1 MMDFQGAMKIIS
13 KTLAVLFRGG
23 VVLLAMSFAFA
34 RLSLG
39 TQIQAHAEE
48 EKYALIYNGP
58 VSAED
63 CPEAAAALAQ
73 RVGLKV
79 KFVANVG
86 ELPTLLKNTAVFIIG
101 GTQDDLH
108 PLVKAFTP
116 KVTEALKDYLRNGGR
131 YLGICGGGFMAS
143 TGWNEGSTFVKGLGI
158 IPAKSKLYRDDFAAR
173 IIPIH
178 WQGKTRPMYSKA
190 GPSFQLVNSS
200 GEVQV
205 TAYYEDGSIAAL
217 MSSYGQGKVA
227 ICGPHPEAR
236 VSWKDEAADGYK
248 WTSSIDLAVDF
259 LKDLLSDR
267 PLKR

>member
-1 MMDFQGAMKIIS
+1 MKIIS
-13 KTLAVLFRGG
+13 KTLAILFRGS
-23 VVLLAMSFAFA
+23 VVLLAMSLACA
-34 RLSLG
+34 GLSFT
-39 TQIQAHAEE
+39 TQVQAHAEGG
-48 EKYALIYNGP
+48 KYALIYNGP

-73 RVGLKV
+73 NVGLKV
-79 KFVANVG
+79 KFVANVV
-86 ELPTLLKNTAVFIIG
+86 ELPLLLKNTAVFIIG

-108 PLVKAFTP
+108 PLMKAFTP
-116 KVTEALKDYLRNGGR
+116 KVTEALKDYLRSGGR
-131 YLGICGGGFMAS
+131 YLGLCGGGFVAS
-143 TGWNEGSTFVKGLGI
+143 TGWNDDQTFVKGLGI
-158 IPAKSKLYRDDFAAR
+158 IPAKTKVYRDDFAAR

-178 WQGKTRPMYSKA
+178 WQGITRPMYSKA
-190 GPSFQLVNSS
+190 GPSFQLANSS

-227 ICGPHPEAR
+227 VTGPHPEAR

-259 LKDLLSDR
+259 MKDLLSDR
-267 PLKR
+267 PVKR